1 MINSGNKDFDTYI
14 GGYRNELTIIYGPG
28 ASGKTM
34 FAVIAAIG
42 QLDKEKKVVFL
53 DTENGFSIDRFMQLC
68 GPNYLSYL
76 DKLLVLKIP
85 SFEEQC
91 KRIDQLMN
99 FVDIDLIIVDSLGF
113 YYRKEVKN
121 NVKDVNRKLERQ
133 LMVLTEIA
141 RKGIPII
148 ITNQVYTDPT
158 NGEIKMVGGDMV
170 KKWARCLIEL
180 KKDPRKIVLK
190 RPEEKTI
197 HFEIVNDGIKIN
209 H

>member
-1 MINSGNKDFDTYI
+1 MINSGNKYFDTYI

-85 SFEEQC
+85 SFGEQC

-99 FVDIDLIIVDSLGF
+99 FVDI
-113 YYRKEVKN
+113 
-121 NVKDVNRKLERQ
+121 
-133 LMVLTEIA
+133 
-141 RKGIPII
+141 
-148 ITNQVYTDPT
+148 
-158 NGEIKMVGGDMV
+158 
-170 KKWARCLIEL
+170 
-180 KKDPRKIVLK
+180 
-190 RPEEKTI
+190 
-197 HFEIVNDGIKIN
+197 
-209 H
+209 